1 MMYSVPGGMKKRTGV
16 KLSTRKHLFE
26 SKRYYHQGK
35 SKRELKTYKD
45 PKKKEK
51 KEPINLLK
59 KLSSSPSSKSGT
71 REGVKTYVT
80 YMLKDG
86 LADKMLDCRTESSW
100 RKRRGFVFAKRDA
113 R

>member
-59 KLSSSPSSKSGT
+59 KLSSSPSSKSGAH
-71 REGVKTYVT
+71 EGEKVRS
-80 YMLKDG
+80 LH
-86 LADKMLDCRTESSW
+86 A
-100 RKRRGFVFAKRDA
+100 
-113 R
+113 